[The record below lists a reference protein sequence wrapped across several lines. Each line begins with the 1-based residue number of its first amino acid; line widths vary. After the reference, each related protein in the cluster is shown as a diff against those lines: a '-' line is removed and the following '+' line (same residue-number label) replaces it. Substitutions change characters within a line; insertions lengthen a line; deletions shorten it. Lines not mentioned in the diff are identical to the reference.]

1 MSKNMGS
8 AMAINKSTAVGAFV
22 FGAVALGVIAI
33 LTFAGSSLLT
43 PKLRVVG
50 FFQDSV
56 AGLSVGSPVT
66 LRGVKVGSV
75 QSLKV
80 YLKLPDMVPVIRVY
94 MDIQP
99 GQVSWTG
106 GSGTADVADLELAV
120 KTGLRAQLSTQSLV
134 TGQVSVSLDFHPDTP
149 ATLIGGGDALEI
161 PTIPSDFQRIK
172 DEIAEL
178 KLADLAEKARVA
190 LTGINQIVGEL
201 SGKIGP
207 LADSLRQTSD
217 DARTT
222 LDTTTDA
229 VRQLQRDA
237 SRTLDA
243 IDHLANTTEG
253 QVVASGKNIDRVA
266 ATAERA
272 ATAAEKLAANL
283 NEIAAPRSPTRDN
296 LEATL
301 RDLAASAS
309 SLRNFSR
316 DVERNPNLILLGRAS
331 R

>member
-1 MSKNMGS
+1 
-8 AMAINKSTAVGAFV
+8 MAITKSTAVGAFV
-22 FGAVALGVIAI
+22 FGALALGVVAI
-33 LTFAGSSLLT
+33 LLFAGSSFFT
-43 PKLRVVG
+43 PRLRVVA
-50 FFQDSV
+50 FFPDSV
-56 AGLSVGSPVT
+56 AGLTVGSPVT
-66 LRGVKVGSV
+66 LRGVRVGSV

-80 YLKLPDMVPVIRVY
+80 YLKLPDMVPVIPVY

-106 GSGTADVADLELAV
+106 GSTGADAADLELAV

-149 ATLIGGGDALEI
+149 ATLVGGGSALEI

-178 KLADLAEKARVA
+178 KLADLAEKARTA
-190 LTGINQIVGEL
+190 LAGLNQLIGEL
-201 SGKIGP
+201 NGKLGP

-217 DARTT
+217 GARTT
-222 LDTTTDA
+222 LDATTEA
-229 VRQLQRDA
+229 VRQLQNDA
-237 SRTLDA
+237 ARTLDA
-243 IDHLANTTEG
+243 VSHLANSTET
-253 QVVASGKNIDRVA
+253 QVLASGKDIDRMAV
-266 ATAERA
+266 TAERA
-272 ATAAEKLAANL
+272 AAEAEKVAANL
-283 NEIAAPRSPTRDN
+283 NDLAAPRSPLRDN
-296 LEATL
+296 LEATV

-316 DVERNPNLILLGRAS
+316 DVERNPSAILLGHAS

>member
-1 MSKNMGS
+1 
-8 AMAINKSTAVGAFV
+8 MAIGKSTAVGAFV
-22 FGAVALGVIAI
+22 FGALALGVISI
-33 LTFAGSSLLT
+33 VMFAGSSLFT
-43 PKLRVVG
+43 PRLRVVA
-50 FFQDSV
+50 FFQNSV
-56 AGLSVGSPVT
+56 AGLTVGSPVT
-66 LRGVKVGSV
+66 LRGVRIGSV
-75 QSLKV
+75 ENLKV

-94 MDIQP
+94 LDIQP

-106 GSGTADVADLELAV
+106 GTSGTDLTDLELAV
-120 KTGLRAQLSTQSLV
+120 KSGLRAQLSTQSLV
-134 TGQVSVSLDFHPDTP
+134 TGQVNVSLDFHPETP
-149 ATLIGGGDALEI
+149 ATLVGGGGAVEI

-178 KLADLAEKARVA
+178 KLADLVEKARTA
-190 LTGINQIVGEL
+190 LTGINEVVGEL
-201 SGKIGP
+201 NGKLGP

-222 LDTTTDA
+222 LDTTSEA

-237 SRTLDA
+237 SQTLDA
-243 IDHLANTTEG
+243 VDHLTKATAT
-253 QVVASGKNIDRVA
+253 QVLTSGKKIDRLA

-272 ATAAEKLAANL
+272 ASQADKLVSSL
-283 NEIAAPRSPTRDN
+283 NDLTAPRSPLRDN

-301 RDLAASAS
+301 RDLSASAS

-316 DVERNPNLILLGRAS
+316 DVERNPSLILLGRAS

>member
-1 MSKNMGS
+1 
-8 AMAINKSTAVGAFV
+8 MAIGKSTTVGAFV
-22 FGAVALGVIAI
+22 FGALALGVIAI
-33 LTFAGSSLLT
+33 LMFAGSSLFT
-43 PKLRVVG
+43 PRLRVVA

-75 QSLKV
+75 QNLKV

-94 MDIQP
+94 LDIQP

-106 GSGTADVADLELAV
+106 GTTGTDLTDLELAV
-120 KTGLRAQLSTQSLV
+120 KSGLRAQLSTQSLV
-134 TGQVSVSLDFHPDTP
+134 TGQVSVSLDFHPETP
-149 ATLIGGGDALEI
+149 ATLVGGGGALEI

-178 KLADLAEKARVA
+178 KLADLAEKARTA
-190 LTGINQIVGEL
+190 LTGINQVVGEL
-201 SGKIGP
+201 NGKLGP

-222 LDTTTDA
+222 LDTTSEA
-229 VRQLQRDA
+229 VRQLQHDA
-237 SRTLDA
+237 SQTLDA
-243 IDHLANTTEG
+243 LDHLSNATES
-253 QVVASGKNIDRVA
+253 QVLTSGKNIDRLT

-272 ATAAEKLAANL
+272 ASQADKLVNSLNDLTAS
-283 NEIAAPRSPTRDN
+283 RSPLRDN

-301 RDLAASAS
+301 RDLSASAS

-316 DVERNPNLILLGRAS
+316 DVERNPSLILLGRAA

>member
-1 MSKNMGS
+1 
-8 AMAINKSTAVGAFV
+8 MAINKSTAVGAFV
-22 FGAVALGVIAI
+22 FGALALGVVAI
-33 LTFAGSSLLT
+33 LMFAGSSLFT
-43 PKLRVVG
+43 SRLRVVS

-66 LRGVKVGSV
+66 LRGVRVGSV

-99 GQVSWTG
+99 DQVSWSG
-106 GSGTADVADLELAV
+106 GAGHADLADLELAV
-120 KTGLRAQLSTQSLV
+120 KSGLRAQLSTQSLV
-134 TGQVSVSLDFHPDTP
+134 TGQVSVSLDFHPDSP
-149 ATLIGGGDALEI
+149 ITLVGGGGAPEI

-178 KLADLAEKARVA
+178 KLADLAEKARTA
-190 LTGINQIVGEL
+190 LTGIDQLVDEL
-201 SGKIGP
+201 HGKLGP

-217 DARTT
+217 DARTA
-222 LDTTTDA
+222 LNTTSAA
-229 VRQLQRDA
+229 VEQLQRNA
-237 SRTLDA
+237 SQTLA
-243 IDHLANTTEG
+243 AVDHLANATET
-253 QVVASGKNIDRVA
+253 QVLASSKEIDEMA

-272 ATAAEKLAANL
+272 AAGAEKLAANL
-283 NEIAAPRSPTRDN
+283 NDLTASRSSLRDN
-296 LEATL
+296 LEATV

-316 DVERNPNLILLGRAS
+316 DVERNPSVLLLGRSS